1 MPAPSGTVWGSI
13 VGGYGRIGIY
23 TSLTPLSTS
32 PNTYYN
38 LNVEVWFW
46 SKYSVS
52 DSSNTLYYDN
62 LATASEATTSKGS
75 VSLSTTVASG
85 EGWSTSNQQKIAT
98 YSAGYNLETYT
109 QTRYLRARL
118 LNVDRVGGEMK
129 VYATVTIPALTS
141 YTITYNANG
150 GTGAPS
156 SQSKYYS
163 HSIKLSTTK
172 PTRTGYSFQGWATSA
187 SGSVAYAAGATYT
200 GNANLTL
207 YAVWAAVTYTIT
219 FDANGGTGAPSSQ
232 TKRQDIDIVL
242 TRTVPTRTYYT
253 FKGWGTSASS
263 TTVAYAAG
271 ATYKANASVTLYA
284 IWELTHYVPAV
295 YSVSAARCDSSG
307 TETEEGTYALV
318 KFDWKMS
325 ASSGSC
331 DIACLTADTE
341 VAKTTGISLA
351 SSGSASQV
359 VGGGALATDTTY
371 TIEVT
376 VKDANSK
383 ATTVTTTLA
392 GMKFP
397 IDILAGGGGVAFGKN
412 AELENTAEFEFD
424 AQFNGNAHGSVFGL
438 ARLPHLKM
446 TVMTQAGEALIQ
458 GGKSFNDFTEIGCYA
473 VYANSN
479 MQYFK
484 DYPGS
489 MACGRLEVSSANGYG
504 YRNSEW
510 TYLRQR
516 WIPYQTY
523 YPIYERDITRDA
535 SNNWTYGEWIP
546 TTLSKEASKKVYSK
560 SAITIALG
568 SSVTLGVV
576 DTYTKLTLGTR
587 VAATGDRLTLENGAI
602 KVGAYIDYVKV
613 SGLALIKCG
622 STAGN
627 RHVRIQK
634 VSNGTTSS
642 VAWACVYGTAA
653 SNTPCSLPPVIVP
666 VKNGDLLQMVF
677 YTSDS
682 ADQNSSGSSVN
693 GWQTYLTAEEL

>member
-1 MPAPSGTVWGSI
+1 MAAPSGIVWGSI

-23 TSLTPLSTS
+23 SSLTPSSSS

-52 DSSNTLYYDN
+52 DSANTFYYDN
-62 LATASEATTSKGS
+62 LPTASEATTSRGS
-75 VSLSTTVASG
+75 LAIATTVASG
-85 EGWSTSNQQKIAT
+85 AGWSTSNQKKIAS
-98 YSAGYNLETYT
+98 YSYGYNLETRT

-129 VYATVTIPALTS
+129 AYAAVTIPALPS
-141 YTITYNANG
+141 YTIAYNANG
-150 GTGAPS
+150 GTGAPA
-156 SQSKYYS
+156 SQTKYYGYN
-163 HSIKLSTTK
+163 IKLSTTV
-172 PTRTGYSFQGWATSA
+172 PTRTGYSFEGWATSA
-187 SGSVAYAAGATYT
+187 SGSVVYAPGASYT
-200 GNANLTL
+200 GNADLTL
-207 YAVWAAVTYTIT
+207 YAVWAAVTYTVT
-219 FDANGGTGAPSSQ
+219 YDANGGTGAPPSQ
-232 TKRQDIDIVL
+232 TKRQDINL
-242 TRTVPTRTYYT
+242 TLSASKPTRTYYT

-271 ATYKANASVTLYA
+271 ATYKANASITLYA
-284 IWELTHYVPAV
+284 IWELTYYKPAV
-295 YSVSAARCDSSG
+295 YNLSATRCDSEG

-331 DIACLTADTE
+331 DIKCLSGGTQA
-341 VAKTTGISLA
+341 AQLTGISLET
-351 SSGSASQV
+351 SGSASQII
-359 VGGGALATDTTY
+359 GGGLLAVDITY
-371 TIEVT
+371 TVEVT
-376 VKDANSK
+376 VTDANSGQ
-383 ATTVTTTLA
+383 TTVTTTLA

-397 IDILAGGGGVAFGKN
+397 IDALSGGGGVAFGKN

-424 AQFNGNAHGSVFGL
+424 AQFNGNVRGNVFGL
-438 ARLPHLKM
+438 AQLPQLDPRM
-446 TVMTQAGEALIQ
+446 PSGASFQQ
-458 GGKSFNDFTEIGCYA
+458 GKSFNDFLEIGCYA
-473 VYANSN
+473 VYSNSL
-479 MQYFK
+479 MQYFC

-489 MACGRLEVSSANGYG
+489 EVCGRLEVSSANGYG
-504 YRNSEW
+504 YRDSEW
-510 TYLRQR
+510 TYLRQK
-516 WIPYQTY
+516 WIPYLSEH
-523 YPIYERDITRDA
+523 YPTYERDITRDA
-535 SNNWTYGEWIP
+535 SNNWTYGEWVQ
-546 TTLSKEASKKVYSK
+546 TTLNKTAAKKVYSK

-613 SGLALIKCG
+613 SGQALIKCG

-627 RHVRIQK
+627 RHVRIRK
-634 VSNGTTSS
+634 VSNGTTTSHS
-642 VAWACVYGTAA
+642 WACVYGTAG
-653 SNTPCSLPPVIVP
+653 SNTAYSLPPIIVP
-666 VKNGDLLQMVF
+666 VKEGDYLEMVF

>member
-1 MPAPSGTVWGSI
+1 MPAPSGTTWGSI
-13 VGGYGRIGIY
+13 IGGYGRIGIY

-38 LNVEVWFW
+38 LTVEVWFW

-62 LATASEATTSKGS
+62 LATASEATTSRG
-75 VSLSTTVASG
+75 SLSIATTVASG
-85 EGWSTSNQQKIAT
+85 DGWSTSNQQKIAT
-98 YSAGYNLETYT
+98 YTHGYNLSKST

-129 VYATVTIPALTS
+129 VYATVTIPARPS
-141 YTITYNANG
+141 YTIAYNANG

-156 SQSKYYS
+156 SQTKYYGYTDT
-163 HSIKLSTTK
+163 KLSTTI

-187 SGSVAYAAGATYT
+187 SGSVAYAPGAVYT
-200 GNANLTL
+200 ADANVTL
-207 YAVWAAVTYTIT
+207 YAVWSAVTYTIT

-232 TKRQDIDIVL
+232 TKYQDIDIVL
-242 TRTVPTRTYYT
+242 TRGVPTRTYYT

-263 TTVAYAAG
+263 TTVRYAAG
-271 ATYKANASVTLYA
+271 ATYTANSSVTLYA
-284 IWELTHYVPAV
+284 IWELSYYTPAV

-341 VAKTTGISLA
+341 VAKTSGLSLA

-359 VGGGALATDTTY
+359 VGGGALAVDTTY

-376 VKDANSK
+376 VTDANSGK
-383 ATTVTTTLA
+383 TTVTTTLA

-397 IDILAGGGGVAFGKN
+397 IDVLAGGGGVAFGKN

-424 AQFNGNAHGSVFGL
+424 AQFNGNVHGSVFGL
-438 ARLPHLKM
+438 GKLPYM
-446 TVMTQAGEALIQ
+446 DFIAIQ
-458 GGKSFNDFTEIGCYA
+458 GGTSFNDFLEIGCYA
-473 VYANSN
+473 IYANAT

-489 MACGRLEVSSANGYG
+489 MVCGRLEVSSANGYG

-516 WIPYQTY
+516 WIPYQTN

-546 TTLSKEASKKVYSK
+546 TTLSKEASKKVYHEQKTLWSGTYYMTAGHTASLSEPI
-560 SAITIALG
+560 SAQANGIVL
-568 SSVTLGVV
+568 VFC
-576 DTYTKLTLGTR
+576 YY
-587 VAATGDRLTLENGAI
+587 NGADDTDWSWI
-602 KVGAYIDYVKV
+602 TRFVPKKLVALQPGAGHTFELTNGKFGSVGTKYLYINNESIVGHADNNLT
-613 SGLALIKCG
+613 G
-622 STAGN
+622 TAGSGITYAN
-627 RHVRIQK
+627 NKFVLR
-634 VSNGTTSS
+634 
-642 VAWACVYGTAA
+642 Y
-653 SNTPCSLPPVIVP
+653 VIGV
-666 VKNGDLLQMVF
+666 
-677 YTSDS
+677 
-682 ADQNSSGSSVN
+682 
-693 GWQTYLTAEEL
+693 